1 MDIRKKA
8 IAAAV
13 LLACAAPLSVS
24 MDFAAPATAYATPA
38 TETQASD
45 AFAVDFKKGQPPIF
59 EPSDGWTNGD
69 PFNVFWHK
77 DNVTF
82 EDGAMQLTIDYD
94 SSQDK
99 VP

>member
-45 AFAVDFKKGQPPIF
+45 AFAVDFKKGQPPSSSRLTVGRTAI
-59 EPSDGWTNGD
+59 PSTYSGTRTTS
-69 PFNVFWHK
+69 PSK
-77 DNVTF
+77 M
-82 EDGAMQLTIDYD
+82 ERC
-94 SSQDK
+94 S
-99 VP
+99 

>member
-45 AFAVDFKKGQPPIF
+45 AFAVDFKKGQPAIF

-69 PFNVFWHK
+69 P
-77 DNVTF
+77 
-82 EDGAMQLTIDYD
+82 LTY
-94 SSQDK
+94 SGTRTTSRSK
-99 VP
+99 TARCS